1 MSDFLETLRTAL
13 ASMGDV
19 ERMIQIGGIAVM
31 TVIVFAETGLL
42 FGFFLPG
49 DSMIVVAGILTTANT
64 HDGITRAALLDP
76 WSLLGWLTAAA
87 ILGNQLGRWLGLKFG
102 ARVERWPDGWLY
114 KRRYLDAARE
124 YYATKGAS
132 SLVMA
137 RFIPVIRT
145 FVPFVAGMGRM
156 PARRFLVWNV
166 VGGAIWIGSL
176 VLLGHLIGGT
186 PLARDLR
193 WVTIGVI
200 AASLS
205 PLLWKF
211 LRGRFSSSPGTR
223 T

>member
-1 MSDFLETLRTAL
+1 MSGFLDQLLAAL

-19 ERMIQIGGIAVM
+19 RQMIEIGGIAVM

-64 HDGITRAALLDP
+64 HGDFARPALLDP
-76 WSLLGWLTAAA
+76 WSLTLSLILAA
-87 ILGNQLGRWLGLKFG
+87 IVGNELGRWLGLKFG
-102 ARVERWPDGWLY
+102 ERVERWPDGWLY
-114 KRRYLDAARE
+114 KRRYLEAARD

-145 FVPFVAGMGRM
+145 FIPFVAGMGRM
-156 PARRFLVWNV
+156 PAGRFFRWNAI
-166 VGGAIWIGSL
+166 GAVLWIGSL
-176 VLLGHLIGGT
+176 VWLGRLIGPT
-186 PLARDLR
+186 PLAQNLGA
-193 WVTIGVI
+193 VTLGVMGV
-200 AASLS
+200 SLS
-205 PLLWKF
+205 PLIWEA
-211 LRGRFSSSPGTR
+211 GRAWLSSSPGTK

>member
-1 MSDFLETLRTAL
+1 MSGFLDQLQAAL

-19 ERMIQIGGIAVM
+19 RQMIEIGGIAVM

-64 HDGITRAALLDP
+64 HGDVARPALLDP
-76 WSLLGWLTAAA
+76 WSLTLSLVLAA
-87 ILGNQLGRWLGLKFG
+87 IVGNELGRWLGLKFG
-102 ARVERWPDGWLY
+102 GRVERWPDGWLY
-114 KRRYLDAARE
+114 KRRYLEAARD

-145 FVPFVAGMGRM
+145 FIPFVAGMGRM
-156 PARRFLVWNV
+156 PAGRFFRWNV
-166 VGGAIWIGSL
+166 IGAVLWIGSL
-176 VLLGHLIGGT
+176 VWLGRLIGPT
-186 PLARDLR
+186 PLAQNLGA
-193 WVTIGVI
+193 VTLGVIGV
-200 AASLS
+200 SLS
-205 PLLWKF
+205 PLIWKAGRAW
-211 LRGRFSSSPGTR
+211 LRSSPGTK

>member
-1 MSDFLETLRTAL
+1 MSGFLEQLQAAL
-13 ASMGDV
+13 AAMGDV
-19 ERMIQIGGIAVM
+19 ERMIQIGGLTVM

-64 HDGITRAALLDP
+64 HEGVTRPALLDP
-76 WSLLGWLTAAA
+76 WSLTVSLTLAA
-87 ILGNQLGRWLGLKFG
+87 IVGNQLGRWLGLKFG
-102 ARVERWPDGWLY
+102 ERVEHWSDGWLY

-132 SLVMA
+132 SLILA

-156 PARRFLVWNV
+156 PAGRFLLWNV
-166 VGGAIWIGSL
+166 VGAVVWIGSL

-193 WVTIGVI
+193 WVTLGVI
-200 AASLS
+200 AVSLS

-211 LRGRFSSSPGTR
+211 LRARLSSSPGTR